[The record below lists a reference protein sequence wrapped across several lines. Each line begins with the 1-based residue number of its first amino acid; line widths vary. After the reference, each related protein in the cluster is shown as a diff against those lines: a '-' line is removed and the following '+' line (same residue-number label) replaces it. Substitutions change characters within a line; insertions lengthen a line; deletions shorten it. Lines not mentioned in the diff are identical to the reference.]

1 MSLSSHINLYNTY
14 INELRHALVE
24 MSRYENN
31 IGDLLFHMTAHDYSQ
46 NEFLGKNLEIYESDI
61 QDHRAEIRRI
71 LAGRYAYN
79 ISNIQRRIRYL
90 EGRITDMDDE
100 LRRQKE

>member
-1 MSLSSHINLYNTY
+1 MSLLSHINLYNTY
-14 INELRHALVE
+14 INELRHALGE

-31 IGDLLFHMTAHDYSQ
+31 IEDLLFHMTAHDYSQ

-61 QDHRAEIRRI
+61 QDHRDEIRRL
-71 LAGRYAYN
+71 LAGRHAYN